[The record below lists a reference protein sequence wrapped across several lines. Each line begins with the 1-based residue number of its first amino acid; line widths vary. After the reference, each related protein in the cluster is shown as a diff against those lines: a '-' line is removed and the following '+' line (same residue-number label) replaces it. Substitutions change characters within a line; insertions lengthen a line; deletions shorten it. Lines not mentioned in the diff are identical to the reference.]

1 MEEEEK
7 NEPQENVMRS
17 PKIAITPRLSE
28 PLALEPQPHA
38 SRANPSKTRILEVP
52 PSPALLFGNNGSRQS
67 QPSDSSS
74 GS

>member
-1 MEEEEK
+1 VDEEEK
-7 NEPQENVMRS
+7 NEPQKNVMRS
-17 PKIAITPRLSE
+17 PKIAITPSLCE

-38 SRANPSKTRILEVP
+38 SRANASNPPIREVTP
-52 PSPALLFGNNGSRQS
+52 PPPLLFGNYSSRQS